1 MRLAA
6 AALAASAGSAAGS
19 GSAAGPGWLFS
30 SGSSCPAGVKV
41 VEGLDMEKYPGTWY
55 EVASQNVGLLSSCSC
70 SRYEYKMTG
79 ALTFDDRF
87 TCTKGGKA
95 GGLDLVLKG
104 RIPDAGV
111 LAKQD
116 ESPLYSWLPTAP
128 YWVLEVGKDYEYA
141 VVYACVPVVG
151 EYIYVFH
158 RNPQALTSGLI
169 DLDAIKA
176 RLTAQGIDASQVRVV
191 PQPANCSY
199 PPSDTPMA
207 KTSGGEPTVPLATFD
222 GAPATTHTWKEM
234 NDPVMGGKSV
244 GTTSV
249 EGGMLV
255 FDGTVAI
262 VPSLNAPGFITSQ
275 VSDGFFHKGF
285 PDVSKCKGV
294 SLNLKSS
301 TDFKGYRFC
310 FGNKH
315 ARGGKFFAYGFK
327 AHFDAPVGE
336 FGTVDLP
343 FNEFTDFW
351 DDATGNPIK
360 TCQESPENCPDAA
373 TLQNMKTMAFWGEGV
388 EGKVHLEVKSVSAY
402 GCAGSAEVVV

>member
-1 MRLAA
+1 MSLLRAGFARRLKAA
-6 AALAASAGSAAGS
+6 GARRGSPAALLALAGAMVAACAWAPRAWVQANLGGRMPAGS
-19 GSAAGPGWLFS
+19 GQQPRAA
-30 SGSSCPAGVKV
+30 
-41 VEGLDMEKYPGTWY
+41 
-55 EVASQNVGLLSSCSC
+55 
-70 SRYEYKMTG
+70 
-79 ALTFDDRF
+79 
-87 TCTKGGKA
+87 
-95 GGLDLVLKG
+95 
-104 RIPDAGV
+104 
-111 LAKQD
+111 
-116 ESPLYSWLPTAP
+116 TA
-128 YWVLEVGKDYEYA
+128 
-141 VVYACVPVVG
+141 
-151 EYIYVFH
+151 
-158 RNPQALTSGLI
+158 
-169 DLDAIKA
+169 
-176 RLTAQGIDASQVRVV
+176 
-191 PQPANCSY
+191 
-199 PPSDTPMA
+199 
-207 KTSGGEPTVPLATFD
+207 TSGGAPTVPLATFD
-222 GAPATTHTWKEM
+222 GTPATTHTWKEM

-336 FGTVDLP
+336 FGTVDIP
-343 FNEFTDFW
+343 FDEFTDFW

-360 TCQESPENCPDAA
+360 TCQESAENCPDAA